1 MFHALS
7 DEKPAS
13 NCIRLL
19 QVEVQSSFFKKTIRV
34 VSQVTVTLN
43 CQVQLTPLPPSLPS
57 FAFSFHFSA
66 SVLVLKNVHILSL
79 TKSNKYSQF

>member
-7 DEKPAS
+7 DEKPAR

-19 QVEVQSSFFKKTIRV
+19 QVEVQSSLFKKTIRV

-43 CQVQLTPLPPSLPS
+43 CQVQLTRLPS
-57 FAFSFHFSA
+57 FLPLPFLFLFSA
-66 SVLVLKNVHILSL
+66 SVLV
-79 TKSNKYSQF
+79 

>member
-7 DEKPAS
+7 DEKPAR

-19 QVEVQSSFFKKTIRV
+19 QVEVRSSLFKKTIRV

-43 CQVQLTPLPPSLPS
+43 CQVQLTRLPS
-57 FAFSFHFSA
+57 FLCLFFSF
-66 SVLVLKNVHILSL
+66 LS
-79 TKSNKYSQF
+79 KCACIKKRSYPVFEEIK